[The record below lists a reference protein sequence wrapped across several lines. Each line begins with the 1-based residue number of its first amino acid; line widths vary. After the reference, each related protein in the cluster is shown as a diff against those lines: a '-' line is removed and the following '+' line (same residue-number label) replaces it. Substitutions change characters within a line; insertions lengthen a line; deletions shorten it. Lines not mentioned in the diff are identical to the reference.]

1 MPSDQMMLQVFF
13 MGMILGGVV
22 GFVAGSVARKANE
35 TKAVERVERAEEDDD
50 PADWWKRT

>member
-22 GFVAGSVARKANE
+22 GFVAGSVARKTND
-35 TKAVERVERAEEDDD
+35 TKAVERVERTEEEDD

>member
-22 GFVAGSVARKANE
+22 GFVAGSSRKSNDA
-35 TKAVERVERAEEDDD
+35 KAVERVERAEEDDD